1 MIEYRDIMH
10 KAIDEKKLIDAD
22 KLIEDLI
29 PILQCLDNAFIGG
42 RIIMVIARQPKLD
55 VPDINVGK
63 WIPCSERLPEKSG
76 WYLVTVSDGEIEFD
90 QFFAGEPNHSW
101 RGFCH
106 NTVKTIAWMSL
117 PEPYKGD
124 E

>member
-1 MIEYRDIMH
+1 M
-10 KAIDEKKLIDAD
+10 AIDEKKLKKDLLRWFSGKKQYCINNGLYDLLNDFEDCFDAF
-22 KLIEDLI
+22 EDI
-29 PILQCLDNAFIGG
+29 INA
-42 RIIMVIARQPKLD
+42 QPKLSLENKTSD
-55 VPDINVGK
+55 K

-106 NTVKTIAWMSL
+106 NTVKTIAWMPL